1 MVNMPAAVRDTSAGV
16 LNNGGSASV
25 AIKVIAVVTPID
37 AEHTISH
44 NVDGMN
50 ISPRNDT
57 NRIGPKIRNGQAWRC
72 MRFAIVSKMIGVT
85 ICAPLSQAK
94 AGPSSSGLPWLV
106 RKSPRKAL
114 VEKYAALLL
123 PRATPSSQTSGLF
136 QSGHHSPPIAALVTC
151 PLPSLPRRRGRVGWG
166 TFGLKTKNAGAISSA
181 ATAQATR
188 SRRQL
193 PPTRGRTTGM
203 VKTVPHIAPISMPL
217 E

>member
-123 PRATPSSQTSGLF
+123 PKATPSSHTTGFF
-136 QSGHHSPPIAALVTC
+136 QSGHHSPPIAALVT
-151 PLPSLPRRRGRVGWG
+151 PRESV
-166 TFGLKTKNAGAISSA
+166 FGLKTKNAGAISSA
-181 ATAQATR
+181 GTAQTTR

-193 PPTRGRTTGM
+193 PPTRGSTTGM
-203 VKTVPHIAPISMPL
+203 VKTVANIAPISMPL